1 MILGD
6 IVRMNG
12 GRFAQKIALID
23 ENSRHTFREINSRV
37 NRIIHALH
45 QKGIIKGD
53 RIALLLYN
61 CNTYPELYFA
71 ASKAGFVLVPLNY
84 RLVPNELK
92 YILNDAEPKAFIFG
106 EAFLEKANSIKKD
119 LDFIREFMVVGNK
132 TPQQGFIN
140 FTKMTEGFPDHEPA
154 CQSSEDDIVFIMYTS
169 GTTGQPKGAM
179 ITQKNLMSA
188 VINQLIEVSPAPK
201 DVLFS
206 LPPFYHIAALATFLV
221 HFCRG
226 CTHMTISRFD
236 PAKVLEWIDRENPT
250 SIHLVP
256 AMQNMLLN
264 FPNIEK
270 ANLSGIHSI
279 FYGASPMM
287 KAQLKESIK
296 LFQCKFF
303 QFAGLTEITGHLSC
317 LRPEDHLL
325 EGPPEKV
332 KRLGSAGREG
342 MGLETRIVD
351 LKGNEC
357 PPGVP
362 GEQIVRGDSVMAG
375 YWKMPEETCK
385 TIKDGWLYTGDIC
398 IKDDEGYIYYVDRYK
413 DMIIRGGENVYPR
426 EVEEVIST
434 HPGVMEVAVI
444 GVPDDRLGE
453 SVKAVVVA
461 RPGHSVSED
470 DILILCNENL
480 ASFKRPGSIEFLEE
494 LPKNPTG
501 KVLKRV
507 LRELF

>member
-12 GRFAQKIALID
+12 RRFAKKIAMID
-23 ENSRHTFREINSRV
+23 ENSRLTFQEVNNRV

-45 QKGIIKGD
+45 HKGIKEGD
-53 RIALLLYN
+53 RIALLLDN
-61 CNTYPELYFA
+61 CNTYPELYFSF
-71 ASKAGFVLVPLNY
+71 SKAGFVLVPLNY

-92 YILNDAEPKAFIFG
+92 YILNDSNPKAFIFG
-106 EAFLEKANSIKKD
+106 EAFLDKVNSIKND
-119 LDFIREFMVVGNK
+119 LDFIREFIVVGNNAPEG
-132 TPQQGFIN
+132 TIN
-140 FTKMTEGFPDHEPA
+140 FEEMISAFPDSEPGCKA
-154 CQSSEDDIVFIMYTS
+154 SEEDVVFIMYTS

-188 VINQLIEVSPAPK
+188 VVNQLAEVCPVPD
-201 DVLFS
+201 DVLFT
-206 LPPFYHIAALATFLV
+206 LPPFYHMAGLITFLV
-221 HFCRG
+221 HFYRG

-236 PAKVLEWIDRENPT
+236 TAEVLEWIDREKPT
-250 SIHLVP
+250 GIHLVP

-264 FPNIEK
+264 FPGIDK
-270 ANLSGIHSI
+270 IDLSSIQSI

-287 KAQLKESIK
+287 KAQLRESIK
-296 LFQCKFF
+296 LFKCNFF

-342 MGLETRIVD
+342 IGLETRIVD
-351 LKGNEC
+351 IKGNEC
-357 PPGVP
+357 PPGTP

-375 YWKMPEETCK
+375 YWKMPEETEK

-398 IKDDEGYIYYVDRYK
+398 IKDDKGYIYYVDRHK

-453 SVKAVVVA
+453 MVKAIVVA

-470 DILILCNENL
+470 DILGLCNENL
-480 ASFKRPGSIEFLEE
+480 ASFKRPGSIEFIDE

-501 KVLKRV
+501 KILKRV
-507 LRELF
+507 LRE